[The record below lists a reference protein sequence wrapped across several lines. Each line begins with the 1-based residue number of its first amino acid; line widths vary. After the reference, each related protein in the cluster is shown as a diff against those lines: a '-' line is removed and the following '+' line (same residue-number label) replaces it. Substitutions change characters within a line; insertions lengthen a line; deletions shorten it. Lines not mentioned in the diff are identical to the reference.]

1 MTAKF
6 GPKDLKIVRQR
17 VVDSGHS
24 RRDVNDNINRV
35 RRIFK
40 WAVENELIPVAAYQA
55 LAAVSGSTKRMNGS
69 PGNEACAAR
78 RSRHSCRPGKVCV
91 MRPCDVTC
99 EDEVWLTGP

>member
-55 LAAVSGSTKRMNGS
+55 LAAVSGSTKG
-69 PGNEACAAR
+69 
-78 RSRHSCRPGKVCV
+78 
-91 MRPCDVTC
+91 
-99 EDEVWLTGP
+99 